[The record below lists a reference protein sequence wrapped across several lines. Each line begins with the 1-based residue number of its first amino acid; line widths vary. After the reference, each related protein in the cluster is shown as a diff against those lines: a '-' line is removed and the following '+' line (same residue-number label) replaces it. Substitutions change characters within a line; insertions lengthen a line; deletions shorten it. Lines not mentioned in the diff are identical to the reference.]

1 MIDNLDNFDEN
12 VGFWE
17 NLKNNLFSK
26 KADKDW
32 IKNSLGNIIS
42 KENID
47 SYIAELDL
55 NSAKNKLKDI
65 FDWDDTIQNGDKSW
79 QDYFYTLDD
88 SEKYIVDLIKNTN
101 DLSKLTGEDLVNA
114 CNKARTAAIAHNEE
128 IKNMSFSAKAGKVAF
143 QALAT
148 AGNMLLMWG
157 ISKVIELA
165 VKGIDQ
171 LVHSTKYA
179 EKAFKAASDNAK
191 SFSKS
196 IKEIQKDT
204 VDMESKVNS
213 IAKKYAELAQGV
225 NPLTNEN
232 KSLPT
237 DEYEEFLN
245 LNEQLAGLFP
255 SLTRNYDENGNAILG
270 LSGSVDNITESIKAL
285 VEQEKELAKA
295 KLRENIEQYF
305 NGTDDTD
312 GAWKAL
318 EGKKQKLEEAN
329 YELTTLKNT
338 YIGLKNADSST
349 VLGQYHKN
357 FVVKEKAKYIDYIKN
372 NFGED
377 IAEIMEDAVTIQLGK
392 GLNGQFADLMVDF
405 SNLELTETQ
414 KEQVTK
420 SYDTFYSELTA
431 KQKTA
436 ESEFN
441 SQNSEFSNN
450 AMLWL
455 EDLSFYKDNNQY
467 VQTAIQNLVSNIDWS
482 NYNFEELDFD
492 GVKRILQDSILTPF
506 QIACDDPHT
515 KKSLDNALNGLFTMD
530 TTNMS
535 VEDIATQ
542 VDSYINTI
550 GAAIGETDLLTL
562 KVKLG
567 FNDTD
572 TQILINNVQSKL
584 QDEFDSKVGGLTLEE
599 LQIAATQIEVSENDL
614 LSWDELIAKINEI
627 KILSAASSPA
637 LSIPDTITQLNTRL
651 KPALDSLQSIY
662 QNIFADDK
670 FDLNNIDLLSAC
682 DSVKSKLD
690 EMSEAELNVDYSS
703 YEKFVRV
710 LQDSESTPQAV
721 KDAFDSLASSIT
733 SAALSGTE
741 DFGTM
746 TAALEGLGAADSEM
760 DALKALAGNKE
771 ALRQAGLNLADATDA
786 QIAAFVNERISAE
799 NASQAIDLLRFH
811 KELCALQ
818 DMNTAGEVANLKTLA
833 ENAGYTGEVIQ
844 YLTELEQIYQEVARG
859 GLSSDDF
866 GIKMTRA
873 AKLQTLIQNAADKI
887 AYEPPEKT
895 NTDNGPGASFPSS
908 AKEIQKEADTLADLN
923 SQMDKLQSSYKSLC
937 DIRDTYNKSGKITID
952 QYQELTDMGFNF
964 LANLVDENGELGL
977 NANAF
982 EQLAG
987 AKLQEM
993 QIQMARNAI
1002 DTINGLQSET
1012 EATEYLT
1019 YANENL
1025 RNAALSAAEA
1035 LLYHTQDDARMRGE
1049 QQKLAADRIVQGY
1062 EAAKMLAGKAEFGF
1076 DASDMKETLLDA
1088 YNEQKKL
1095 LDHMKAMGEIS
1106 NAQYQKR
1113 LMDLAESYFDGKEE
1127 YRDNLWEVQ
1136 EQYHDYLESVKKT
1149 YSWIENLLDSLSK
1162 KTGALIDKAEKFISW
1177 QKKNSM
1183 INRAVKAAG
1192 SEITQNQNAYRYY
1205 MGKADSVGLGIS
1217 YIRKIQNGTLSE
1229 EELSDEEL
1237 SEKIERYQEWY
1248 DKAQD
1253 VQNTIQDLYEQQRS
1267 LIRQKLDN
1275 ILTYYDD
1282 MDSYLSSITSK
1293 MESLISLHDEMG
1305 RRSSFT
1311 ELVEH
1316 FASLSDQAEHVTAN
1330 KAAGAS
1336 ITDSSFGA
1344 SQKVADAVKRDRQ
1357 KLADSIQADID
1368 NLAASQSGTY
1378 TKLLNNIA
1386 ETRTEIDRYISKGW
1400 DVKKAKQFDKL
1411 QAKLQNYY
1419 SLQAELDQ
1427 YATSNTIANYSRIYT
1442 AYQKLQN
1449 KQNSGKALTKSEQKR
1464 YDSYSAQIDA
1474 LRQQGSSNLN
1484 KLYQELALAD
1494 GSAQKQSG
1502 SDKIKAELDDVRTNL
1517 ENSATY
1523 QNLIN
1528 KIKETGEKIAVLDQ
1542 EGYDNLTARQK
1553 KSYDKMQAQLQ
1564 AYYAQK
1570 EALDN
1575 NATASNIV
1583 EYNKTYLAWKK
1594 LQDRLDS
1601 GKNLS
1606 ADQWKKYNQYT
1617 KQLEDYAARKADLV
1631 SDLNDRYEESLNP
1644 GSKLEQ
1650 IEKAYEESS
1659 EDIYDSYQNQINDIK
1674 NDVTSTQRYKNLL
1687 AKVQRLEQKKD
1698 TKGLSGS
1705 EQARLDQYNA
1715 ELEALQAGGTSAN
1728 ISDYMRTWEAWYK
1741 LQQKLDKGQKL
1752 SDSQAQKYDAYK
1764 AMLDA
1769 WNNEKQTR
1777 INDLLSLMEDD
1788 LEQLQKTY
1796 TENVSNAESETND
1809 YYANLYSLAKQIA
1822 EYNISSLQTQLDYLD
1837 ACISYYQEL
1846 ASLYD
1851 SFSGEKLI
1859 KILTDLDE
1867 NTIAGQAELYEKYLD
1882 TLQDKYQ
1889 ASLSEMNEYKQLLDA
1904 LDTNDFEA
1912 SMDLFNK
1919 AMEGYRADGNTAM
1932 ADRLQSVLD
1941 LLNERAA
1948 NADNWDEYADQWANE
1963 WEAALASAK
1972 QQLIGTATE
1981 IQNVNNALREIRF
1994 ANITDAIG
2002 ELEKAGNLLSSM
2014 ANLIQ
2019 DDWLFDHG
2027 ELSEY
2032 GRAKVALLVSQL
2044 EDAQSKANAY
2054 LNLYNE
2060 IQNQKDTYASDKE
2073 YENALTEALQNYYDS
2088 LGSAASLEN
2097 SIMELMKRISEEEQ
2111 NTLRNVIEARK
2122 KALQAK
2128 KEYYDYDKSVKNS
2141 RKEIDSLKA
2150 QIDALENLTD
2160 ATDAAAKAKL
2170 AQLKA
2175 ELAEKEDALQETKEE
2190 HTFNLQINALDEFAD
2205 SLTAAL
2211 EDSGKS
2217 VEEILKN
2224 QKEVI
2229 ESAKEL
2235 CQTYGDCVNEI
2246 LNKLAAFYGKTE
2258 GSSDVPNEP
2267 IPDRISPANVY
2278 VPQVASL
2285 TPQFPAPA
2293 SERNETKSMVIQ
2305 NHYESLIHVDG
2316 SVDKEF
2322 AKELP
2327 KLTRQICEYTKN
2339 NIYSERMR
2347 LK

>member
-1 MIDNLDNFDEN
+1 MQLQSLAKSTEVLNKITSVFSNTELSFIGVRSELETI
-12 VGFWE
+12 GKSYTTAT
-17 NLKNNLFSK
+17 LK
-26 KADKDW
+26 
-32 IKNSLGNIIS
+32 
-42 KENID
+42 
-47 SYIAELDL
+47 
-55 NSAKNKLKDI
+55 
-65 FDWDDTIQNGDKSW
+65 
-79 QDYFYTLDD
+79 
-88 SEKYIVDLIKNTN
+88 
-101 DLSKLTGEDLVNA
+101 
-114 CNKARTAAIAHNEE
+114 AAIAQSTLTKEQ
-128 IKNMSFSAKAGKVAF
+128 IKTIMSANGLQGELLETTADELANAASTNMVAKSQAGTTAATHGLSTAF
-143 QALAT
+143 QGLGIKIKTATASLWTFLTTNPAGWATLAVSAFALA
-148 AGNMLLMWG
+148 ALG
-157 ISKVIELA
+157 IK
-165 VKGIDQ
+165 
-171 LVHSTKYA
+171 KYNDYLEEA
-179 EKAFKAASDNAK
+179 KQKIRDNAAEAK
-191 SFSKS
+191 SAVNNIKS
-196 IKEIQKDT
+196 DFDHLSSTTDNIKKR
-204 VDMESKVNS
+204 
-213 IAKKYAELAQGV
+213 YARLAQEV
-225 NPLTNEN
+225 EN
-232 KSLPT
+232 LGSINQSHGSLST
-237 DEYEEFLN
+237 DEYAEFLDLSN
-245 LNEQLAGLFP
+245 QLAELFP
-255 SLTRNYDENGNAILG
+255 QLTVNYDENGNAILG
-270 LSGSVDNITESIKAL
+270 LSGNIDNIVGSLNDL
-285 VEQEKELAKA
+285 VSVQQKLANQEITKNMSDIWSGYMLDKEDFNKELKSSESAVENHLKWANHLQRTSTLSLTDEHENDLLVKA
-295 KLRENIEQYF
+295 AQ
-305 NGTDDTD
+305 
-312 GAWKAL
+312 
-318 EGKKQKLEEAN
+318 EAGIMN
-329 YELTTLKNT
+329 ARYGNDFYNEKNLAVEA
-338 YIGLKNADSST
+338 GSS
-349 VLGQYHKN
+349 
-357 FVVKEKAKYIDYIKN
+357 FIS
-372 NFGED
+372 GEW
-377 IAEIMEDAVTIQLGK
+377 
-392 GLNGQFADLMVDF
+392 DF
-405 SNLELTETQ
+405 SKLSDESYNKFLNKLQEL
-414 KEQVTK
+414 
-420 SYDTFYSELTA
+420 S
-431 KQKTA
+431 A
-436 ESEFN
+436 EYENTVQFIKGNIN
-441 SQNSEFSNN
+441 SVNSDM
-450 AMLWL
+450 A
-455 EDLSFYKDNNQY
+455 
-467 VQTAIQNLVSNIDWS
+467 
-482 NYNFEELDFD
+482 
-492 GVKRILQDSILTPF
+492 
-506 QIACDDPHT
+506 
-515 KKSLDNALNGLFTMD
+515 
-530 TTNMS
+530 
-535 VEDIATQ
+535 
-542 VDSYINTI
+542 SYINTWLSGEWNFNKMVPDI
-550 GAAIGETDLLTL
+550 QMAVKSMLFDCHWVDLIPDTIDSSDWEEVRQWLQEEFLYEINKVQNNPEINRALSEVFSNQELDPSQKLDYLNQIKDYFGETSTVTLFLNPQLEAAEDLDSQYQDAVNFT
-562 KVKLG
+562 K
-567 FNDTD
+567 
-572 TQILINNVQSKL
+572 SK
-584 QDEFDSKVGGLTLEE
+584 FDDYDPTSFFKEHSVNTPEE
-599 LQIAATQIEVSENDL
+599 IDAWQKIAKTARTAAEAEKQYLNQIETSV
-614 LSWDELIAKINEI
+614 
-627 KILSAASSPA
+627 PA

-670 FDLNNIDLLSAC
+670 FDLNNIDFLSAC
-682 DSVKSKLD
+682 DSIKSKLD
-690 EMSEAELNVDYSS
+690 EMSEAGLNVDYSS

-710 LQDSESTPQAV
+710 LQNSESTPQAV

-746 TAALEGLGAADSEM
+746 KAALETLGAADSEM

-771 ALRQAGLNLADATDA
+771 ALRQAGLNLANATDA

-799 NASQAIDLLRFH
+799 NASQAIDLFRFH

-866 GIKMTRA
+866 GIKMSRA
-873 AKLQTLIQNAADKI
+873 AKLQTLIQDAADKI

-1192 SEITQNQNAYRYY
+1192 SEITQNRNAYRYY

-1253 VQNTIQDLYEQQRS
+1253 VQNTIQELYEQQRS

-1617 KQLEDYAARKADLV
+1617 KQLEDYAASKADLV

-2097 SIMELMKRISEEEQ
+2097 SIMELMKRNSEEEQ

-2235 CQTYGDCVNEI
+2235 CQTYGDCVNET

-2305 NHYESLIHVDG
+2305 NHYDSLIRVDG

-2339 NIYSERMR
+2339 NIYRERMR

>member
-1 MIDNLDNFDEN
+1 MIFKTINSSVDETKKTLALFNKDWNIYKRNWQNANGVFGKIGSVFTPANAITKSDIEAIKAYNSQIDSCVTSQTAFNRTMLNASPVAQNLVASCNGGKVSAQGMATAQNATKSSTIGLTIAQTALNATIGMGIGLLISLVVKGIDKLVHANEEAIEKAVELRRKYEEFKSTNESNISTLNGLKKEFEELSKGVSQYGDNVSLTTEQYERYKEIIQQIVGMSPSLAEGYSTENGYIADKNGLLERAIELQEKEYRNELRKITNLDNLKTSMSGYIAEYKEAFNGGLVTDDMTALSTTTATDFSNALYDVFNLGGSGKHNYDNTEKIARKIIESLGIEDVNSVIQKFINKNGNFESSWFFKAYADTIAENIDVIAGSLSADMVGLDDIVFDQNLEKVDSAAQSYLDMKDAISMAN
-12 VGFWE
+12 ESIQKDLGYIAEYADGYSNLSTEQQKFVNEFLKGFNISDIMSE
-17 NLKNNLFSK
+17 SNNLFDQGWKFDEDKMASVK
-26 KADKDW
+26 SQITKFIEALSHNEATKTALGDLYAIPTDKQSVVEYLAQFRNALEVIKAYC
-32 IKNSLGNIIS
+32 
-42 KENID
+42 KENGIEIPISITNSEQTINELEAQYQRAVDFAKDKFSGYDPTVFFKEHSINTQEEID
-47 SYIAELDL
+47 VWQEIAQ
-55 NSAKNKLKDI
+55 
-65 FDWDDTIQNGDKSW
+65 T
-79 QDYFYTLDD
+79 
-88 SEKYIVDLIKNTN
+88 
-101 DLSKLTGEDLVNA
+101 
-114 CNKARTAAIAHNEE
+114 ARTAAE
-128 IKNMSFSAKAGKVAF
+128 
-143 QALAT
+143 
-148 AGNMLLMWG
+148 
-157 ISKVIELA
+157 
-165 VKGIDQ
+165 
-171 LVHSTKYA
+171 A
-179 EKAFKAASDNAK
+179 EK
-191 SFSKS
+191 
-196 IKEIQKDT
+196 
-204 VDMESKVNS
+204 
-213 IAKKYAELAQGV
+213 
-225 NPLTNEN
+225 
-232 KSLPT
+232 
-237 DEYEEFLN
+237 EYLN
-245 LNEQLAGLFP
+245 
-255 SLTRNYDENGNAILG
+255 
-270 LSGSVDNITESIKAL
+270 
-285 VEQEKELAKA
+285 
-295 KLRENIEQYF
+295 
-305 NGTDDTD
+305 
-312 GAWKAL
+312 
-318 EGKKQKLEEAN
+318 
-329 YELTTLKNT
+329 
-338 YIGLKNADSST
+338 
-349 VLGQYHKN
+349 
-357 FVVKEKAKYIDYIKN
+357 
-372 NFGED
+372 
-377 IAEIMEDAVTIQLGK
+377 
-392 GLNGQFADLMVDF
+392 
-405 SNLELTETQ
+405 
-414 KEQVTK
+414 
-420 SYDTFYSELTA
+420 
-431 KQKTA
+431 
-436 ESEFN
+436 
-441 SQNSEFSNN
+441 
-450 AMLWL
+450 
-455 EDLSFYKDNNQY
+455 
-467 VQTAIQNLVSNIDWS
+467 
-482 NYNFEELDFD
+482 
-492 GVKRILQDSILTPF
+492 
-506 QIACDDPHT
+506 
-515 KKSLDNALNGLFTMD
+515 
-530 TTNMS
+530 
-535 VEDIATQ
+535 
-542 VDSYINTI
+542 
-550 GAAIGETDLLTL
+550 
-562 KVKLG
+562 
-567 FNDTD
+567 
-572 TQILINNVQSKL
+572 
-584 QDEFDSKVGGLTLEE
+584 
-599 LQIAATQIEVSENDL
+599 QIETSV
-614 LSWDELIAKINEI
+614 
-627 KILSAASSPA
+627 PA
-637 LSIPDTITQLNTRL
+637 LSIPNTITQLNTRL

-662 QNIFADDK
+662 QDIFADDK

-690 EMSEAELNVDYSS
+690 EMSEAGLNVDYSS

-710 LQDSESTPQAV
+710 LQNSESTPQAV

-746 TAALEGLGAADSEM
+746 KAALETLGAADSETA
-760 DALKALAGNKE
+760 ALKALAGNKE

-873 AKLQTLIQNAADKI
+873 AKLQTLIQDAADKI

-1002 DTINGLQSET
+1002 DTINGIQSET

-1025 RNAALSAAEA
+1025 RSAALSSTEA
-1035 LLYHTQDDARMRGE
+1035 LLYQAQAAAQLRGE
-1049 QQKLAADRIVQGY
+1049 QQGLAADQIVQGY
-1062 EAAKMLAGKAEFGF
+1062 EAAKMLAGKAEFSF

-1106 NAQYQKR
+1106 NAQYHKQ
-1113 LMDLAESYFDGKEE
+1113 LMELAVKYFDGKEE

-1136 EQYHDYLESVKKT
+1136 EQYHDYFESVKKT

-1192 SEITQNQNAYRYY
+1192 SEITQNRNAYRYY

-1311 ELVEH
+1311 ELVER
-1316 FASLSDQAEHVTAN
+1316 FASLSDQKEPAATDQTAS
-1330 KAAGAS
+1330 AAATG
-1336 ITDSSFGA
+1336 SSFGA

-1368 NLAASQSGTY
+1368 NLAVNQSGTY
-1378 TKLLNNIA
+1378 TKLLHNIDI
-1386 ETRTEIDRYISKGW
+1386 TRTEIDRYISNGW

-1464 YDSYSAQIDA
+1464 YDSYSAQIDT

-1494 GSAQKQSG
+1494 GSAPKQSD
-1502 SDKIKAELDDVRTNL
+1502 SDKIKAELDGVRTNL

-1752 SDSQAQKYDAYK
+1752 SDSQAKKYDAYK

-1851 SFSGEKLI
+1851 SFSGEKLT

-1867 NTIAGQAELYEKYLD
+1867 NTITGQAELYEKYLD

-1948 NADNWDEYADQWANE
+1948 DADNWDEYADQWANE

-2097 SIMELMKRISEEEQ
+2097 SIMELMKRNSEEEQ

-2170 AQLKA
+2170 ARLKA

-2190 HTFNLQINALDEFAD
+2190 HTFNLQINALDEFTD

-2235 CQTYGDCVNEI
+2235 CQTYGDCVNET

-2258 GSSDVPNEP
+2258 GSSDVPAEP

-2285 TPQFPAPA
+2285 TSQFPAPA